1 MLRAEEPSVKVA
13 KLTRTVSREAASK
26 PVRTLSIPAD
36 EPVDV
41 GRRSSSRPARRPPS
55 NVVHVTGLV
64 RPFTLGQLK
73 ELLGRTGTLVE
84 DGFWIDSIKSHCY
97 VVVRSV
103 HVFTLSKCQTKIATI
118 TIMGTW
124 MSRSRP
130 QIGEWTSVWLPLCS
144 GTVFQ
149 PTLDIHTFK
158 KKLKT

>member
-41 GRRSSSRPARRPPS
+41 GRRSSSPARRPPS

-97 VVVRSV
+97 VVVRPV

-130 QIGEWTSVWLPLCS
+130 QIGEWTSVWLPLWQS
-144 GTVFQ
+144 LLWNSL
-149 PTLDIHTFK
+149 PTYTRHTYF
-158 KKLKT
+158 